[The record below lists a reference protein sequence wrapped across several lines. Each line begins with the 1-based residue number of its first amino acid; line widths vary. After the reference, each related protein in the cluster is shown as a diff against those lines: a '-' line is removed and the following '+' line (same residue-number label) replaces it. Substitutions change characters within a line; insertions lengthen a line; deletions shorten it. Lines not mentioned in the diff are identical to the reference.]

1 MRYHGRV
8 MSRRLVALVAA
19 FILPIA
25 IAYGFYEFSR
35 ELAPP
40 GLRADHPQILSFIPW
55 CLPLAF
61 LMSWIAGKGPQGHAW
76 SGLLG
81 ALVGG
86 VVGFVYFWALL
97 ITTNGMFLLYPF
109 SVVAAWTLGASF
121 ALMIAW
127 TPRQPLG
134 WALDLAAVVAIVGL
148 LRWQIGIEMQPKPV
162 LTVLWRPGTTQQEGM
177 NERDR
182 LFMIRTVN
190 GKDYPPGVF
199 QFSAVSAG
207 PEGLHFEDVPGIDT
221 TGIAIVFS
229 PRATETQRAD
239 ILKSALSSPL
249 VARAAWAPPGLYER
263 EQARVSKHA
272 DMVKPGY

>member
-1 MRYHGRV
+1 
-8 MSRRLVALVAA
+8 MSRRLLALLAA
-19 FILPIA
+19 FVLPIA

-35 ELAPP
+35 EIAPP
-40 GLRADHPQILSFIPW
+40 ALRADNPQILTFIPW

-61 LMSWIAGKGPQGHAW
+61 LVSWIAGKGPQGHAW
-76 SGLLG
+76 SGLFG

-97 ITTNGMFLLYPF
+97 ITTNGMFLAYPF
-109 SVVAAWTLGASF
+109 SVVAAWTLGASL
-121 ALMIAW
+121 ALMLAW
-127 TPRQPLG
+127 TPKHPLA
-134 WALDLAAVVAIVGL
+134 WALDAATVVAIFALV
-148 LRWQIGIEMQPKPV
+148 RWQIGSELQPKPV
-162 LTVLWRPGTTQQEGM
+162 LAVLWRPGTTQQEGM

-229 PRATETQRAD
+229 PRATETQRAEV
-239 ILKSALSSPL
+239 LASALSSPL
-249 VARAAWAPPGLYER
+249 VARAAWAPPGAYEK
-263 EQARVSKHA
+263 EQARLAA
-272 DMVKPGY
+272 DAGIRTEGRVTGNP